1 MEIELLKPHVHAGKV
16 CSVGAQITLDK
27 DLAEW
32 LISVNAA
39 KPAKPADSADVAV
52 AAVTKP
58 TKGG

>member
-16 CSVGAQITLDK
+16 HPVGAKITLDK

-39 KPAKPADSADVAV
+39 KPADSADIAV